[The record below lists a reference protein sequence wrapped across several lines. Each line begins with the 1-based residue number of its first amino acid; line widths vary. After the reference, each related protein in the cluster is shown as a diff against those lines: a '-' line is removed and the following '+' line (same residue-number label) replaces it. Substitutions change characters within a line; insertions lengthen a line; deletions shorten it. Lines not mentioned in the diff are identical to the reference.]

1 MSEKTFTPV
10 IAIHGGAG
18 TITRSSITPAQQQ
31 AYRDALRDVLLGAQ
45 QKLAAGA
52 PAESVAVEAVRL
64 LEECPLFNAGHGA
77 VFTADATHEM
87 DACVMRGK
95 DLACGSIAGV
105 STVRNPVIAAQALM
119 EAGGPVFMIGA
130 AAEQFAQRAGCEM
143 VAKDWFSTEQRL
155 AQLQAVQAAARASGS
170 DTVALDHTA
179 QALAAPQGKEAAPLD
194 ERKKMGT
201 VGAVVLDVHGNL
213 AAATSTG
220 GLTNKKPGR
229 VGDSP
234 VVGAGTYAKNG
245 VVAVSCTGVGEAFIR
260 GTAAH
265 GVAARIE
272 LLSASVAEA
281 ADAIIHRVL
290 PPLGGDG
297 GLIAVGAEG
306 EVSLSFNSEGMYR
319 GQVGVSGEPLVAI
332 YANEAL
338 AVAG

>member
-1 MSEKTFTPV
+1 
-10 IAIHGGAG
+10 
-18 TITRSSITPAQQQ
+18 
-31 AYRDALRDVLLGAQ
+31 
-45 QKLAAGA
+45 
-52 PAESVAVEAVRL
+52 VRL
-64 LEECPLFNAGHGA
+64 LEECPLFNAGRGA

-95 DLACGSIAGV
+95 DLACGSLAGV

-119 EAGGPVFMIGA
+119 DAGGPVYMIGA
-130 AAEQFAQRAGCEM
+130 AAEQFARNAGCEM
-143 VAKDWFSTEQRL
+143 VARDWFSTEQRL
-155 AQLQAVQAAARASGS
+155 TQLRSVQAAAKASGG
-170 DTVALDHTA
+170 DAMALDHSA
-179 QALAAPQGKEAAPLD
+179 QSLAAKDGAPLD

-201 VGAVVLDVHGNL
+201 VGAVVLDMQGNL

-272 LLSASVAEA
+272 LLSASVGEA

-297 GLIAVGAEG
+297 GLIAVGAKG
-306 EVSLSFNSEGMYR
+306 DVSLSFNSEGMYR
-319 GQVGVSGEPLVAI
+319 GQVGVEGEPLVAI
-332 YANEAL
+332 YANEEL
-338 AVAG
+338 AAAV

>member
-1 MSEKTFTPV
+1 MSKSSFTPV

-18 TITRSSITPAQQQ
+18 TITRASITPAQQQ
-31 AYRDALRDVLLGAQ
+31 AYRAALRDVLLGAQ

-52 PAESVAVEAVRL
+52 PAEDVAVEAVRL
-64 LEECPLFNAGHGA
+64 LEECPLFNAGRGA

-119 EAGGPVFMIGA
+119 DAGGPVFMIGA
-130 AAEQFAQRAGCEM
+130 AAEQFAQIAGCEM

-155 AQLQAVQAAARASGS
+155 TQLHTVQAAAKANGGNAM
-170 DTVALDHTA
+170 ALDHSA
-179 QALAAPQGKEAAPLD
+179 QSLAAQEGAPLD

-245 VVAVSCTGVGEAFIR
+245 IVAVSCTGVGEAFIR

-272 LLSASVAEA
+272 LLGASVGEA
-281 ADAIIHRVL
+281 ADAVIHRVL

-297 GLIAVGAEG
+297 GLIAVGATG
-306 EVSLSFNSEGMYR
+306 EVSHSFNSEGMYR
-319 GQVGVSGEPLVAI
+319 GQVGMDGEPLVAI
-332 YANEAL
+332 YDNDAL
-338 AVAG
+338 SAA

>member
-1 MSEKTFTPV
+1 MTKPAFTPV

-18 TITRSSITPAQQQ
+18 TITRSSITPEQQQ
-31 AYRDALRDVLLGAQ
+31 AYRAALRDVLLGAQ
-45 QKLAAGA
+45 RKLAEGA
-52 PAESVAVEAVRL
+52 AAEEVAVEAVRL
-64 LEECPLFNAGHGA
+64 LEECPLFNAGRGA

-87 DACVMRGK
+87 DACVMRGR

-105 STVRNPVIAAQALM
+105 STVRNPVVAAKALM

-130 AAEQFAQRAGCEM
+130 AAEQFAQKQGCEI
-143 VAKDWFSTEQRL
+143 VAKDWFSTEHRL
-155 AQLQAVQAAARASGS
+155 AQLRTVQAAALASGS
-170 DTVALDHTA
+170 ETVALDHTA
-179 QALAAPQGKEAAPLD
+179 QSLAAQEGAPLD

-220 GLTNKKPGR
+220 GLTNKRPGR

-245 VVAVSCTGVGEAFIR
+245 VVAVSCTGAGEAFIR

-265 GVAARIE
+265 SVAARIE
-272 LLSASVAEA
+272 LLGARVSDA
-281 ADAIIHRVL
+281 ADAVVQRVL

-297 GLIAVGAEG
+297 GLIAVGASG

-319 GQVGVSGEPLVAI
+319 GRIGISGDALVAI
-332 YANEAL
+332 YANEVL
-338 AVAG
+338 AAA

>member
-1 MSEKTFTPV
+1 MTKPAFTPV

-18 TITRSSITPAQQQ
+18 TITRSSITPEQQQ
-31 AYRDALRDVLLGAQ
+31 AYRAALRDVLLGAQ
-45 QKLAAGA
+45 RKLAEGA
-52 PAESVAVEAVRL
+52 AAEEVAVEAVRL
-64 LEECPLFNAGHGA
+64 LEECPLFNAGRGA

-87 DACVMRGK
+87 DACVMRGR

-105 STVRNPVIAAQALM
+105 STVRNPVVAAKALM

-130 AAEQFAQRAGCEM
+130 AAEQFAQKQGCEI
-143 VAKDWFSTEQRL
+143 VAKDWFSTEHRL
-155 AQLQAVQAAARASGS
+155 AQLRTVQAAALASGS
-170 DTVALDHTA
+170 ETVALDHTA
-179 QALAAPQGKEAAPLD
+179 QSLAAQEGAPLD

-201 VGAVVLDVHGNL
+201 VGAVVLDVYGNL

-220 GLTNKKPGR
+220 GLTNKRPGR

-245 VVAVSCTGVGEAFIR
+245 VVAVSCTGAGEAFIR

-265 GVAARIE
+265 SVAARIE
-272 LLSASVAEA
+272 LLGARVSDA
-281 ADAIIHRVL
+281 ADAVVQRVL

-297 GLIAVGAEG
+297 GLIAVGASG

-319 GQVGVSGEPLVAI
+319 GRIGISGDALVAI
-332 YANEAL
+332 YANEVL
-338 AVAG
+338 AAA

>member
-1 MSEKTFTPV
+1 MTKPAFTPV

-18 TITRSSITPAQQQ
+18 TITRSSITPEQQQ
-31 AYRDALRDVLLGAQ
+31 AYRAALRDVLLGAQ
-45 QKLAAGA
+45 RKLAEGA
-52 PAESVAVEAVRL
+52 AAEEVAVEAVRL
-64 LEECPLFNAGHGA
+64 LEECPLFNAGRGA

-87 DACVMRGK
+87 DACVMRGR

-105 STVRNPVIAAQALM
+105 STVRNPVVAAKALM

-130 AAEQFAQRAGCEM
+130 AAEAFAQKQGCEI
-143 VAKDWFSTEQRL
+143 VAKDWFSTEHRL
-155 AQLQAVQAAARASGS
+155 AQLRTVQAAALASGS
-170 DTVALDHTA
+170 ETVALDHTA
-179 QALAAPQGKEAAPLD
+179 QSLAAQEGAPLD

-220 GLTNKKPGR
+220 GLTNKRPGR

-245 VVAVSCTGVGEAFIR
+245 VVAVSCTGAGEAFIR

-265 GVAARIE
+265 SVAARIE
-272 LLSASVAEA
+272 LLGARVSDA
-281 ADAIIHRVL
+281 ADAVVQRVL

-297 GLIAVGAEG
+297 GLIAVGASG

-319 GQVGVSGEPLVAI
+319 GRIGVSGDALVAI
-332 YANEAL
+332 YANEVL
-338 AVAG
+338 AAA

>member
-1 MSEKTFTPV
+1 MSKTTFTPV

-18 TITRSSITPAQQQ
+18 TITRASITPEQQQ
-31 AYRDALRDVLLGAQ
+31 AYRTALRDVLLGAQ
-45 QKLAAGA
+45 RKLAAGA
-52 PAESVAVEAVRL
+52 AAEEVAVEAVRL
-64 LEECPLFNAGHGA
+64 LEECPLFNAGRGA

-87 DACVMRGK
+87 DACVMRGH

-130 AAEQFAQRAGCEM
+130 AAEQFAQKQGCEM
-143 VAKDWFSTEQRL
+143 VAKDWFSTEHRL
-155 AQLQAVQAAARASGS
+155 AQLHAVQAAAKASGS

-179 QALAAPQGKEAAPLD
+179 QSLAAEKDAPLD

-201 VGAVVLDVHGNL
+201 VGAVVLDQQGNL

-265 GVAARIE
+265 SVAARVE
-272 LLSASVAEA
+272 LLGESIADA
-281 ADAIIHRVL
+281 AGAIIHRVL

-297 GLIAVGAEG
+297 GLIAVGATG

-319 GQVGVSGEPLVAI
+319 GQIGVTGDALVAI

-338 AVAG
+338 ASA

>member
-1 MSEKTFTPV
+1 MSNQRFTPV

-18 TITRSSITPAQQQ
+18 TITRASITPAQQL
-31 AYRDALRDVLLGAQ
+31 AYREALRDVLLGAQ

-52 PAESVAVEAVRL
+52 PAEDVAVEAVRL
-64 LEECPLFNAGHGA
+64 LEECPLFNAGRGA

-119 EAGGPVFMIGA
+119 DAGGPVFMIGA
-130 AAEQFAQRAGCEM
+130 AAEQFAHNAGCEM

-155 AQLQAVQAAARASGS
+155 TQLRSVQAAAKASGR
-170 DTVALDHTA
+170 DTMALDHSA
-179 QALAAPQGKEAAPLD
+179 QSLAAQDSTPLD
-194 ERKKMGT
+194 ERNKMGT
-201 VGAVVLDVHGNL
+201 VGAVVLDMQGNL

-245 VVAVSCTGVGEAFIR
+245 VVAVSCTGAGEAFIR

-272 LLSASVAEA
+272 LLSDSVEGA
-281 ADAIIHRVL
+281 AAAVIHRVL

-297 GLIAVGAEG
+297 GLIAVGAQG
-306 EVSLSFNSEGMYR
+306 DVSLCFNSEGMYR
-319 GQVGVSGEPLVAI
+319 GQVGIEGEPLVAI

>member
-1 MSEKTFTPV
+1 MSKTTFTPV

-18 TITRSSITPAQQQ
+18 TITRASITPEQQQ
-31 AYRDALRDVLLGAQ
+31 AYRTALRDVLLGAQ
-45 QKLAAGA
+45 RKLAAGA
-52 PAESVAVEAVRL
+52 AAEEVAVEAVRL
-64 LEECPLFNAGHGA
+64 LEESSLFNAGRGA

-87 DACVMRGK
+87 DACVMRGH

-119 EAGGPVFMIGA
+119 EASGPVFMIGA
-130 AAEQFAQRAGCEM
+130 AAEQFAQKQGCEM
-143 VAKDWFSTEQRL
+143 VAKDWFSTEHRL
-155 AQLQAVQAAARASGS
+155 AQLRAVQAAAKASGS

-179 QALAAPQGKEAAPLD
+179 QSLAAEKDAPLD

-201 VGAVVLDVHGNL
+201 VGAVVLDQQGNL

-265 GVAARIE
+265 SVAARVE
-272 LLSASVAEA
+272 LLGESI
-281 ADAIIHRVL
+281 ADAAGAVIHRVL

-297 GLIAVGAEG
+297 GLIAVGATG
-306 EVSLSFNSEGMYR
+306 EVSLAFNSEGMYR
-319 GQVGVSGEPLVAI
+319 GQIGVTGDALVAI

-338 AVAG
+338 AAA

>member
-1 MSEKTFTPV
+1 MTKPAFTPV

-18 TITRSSITPAQQQ
+18 TITRSSITPEQQQ
-31 AYRDALRDVLLGAQ
+31 AYRAALRDVLLGAQ
-45 QKLAAGA
+45 RKLAEGA
-52 PAESVAVEAVRL
+52 AAEEVAVEAVRL
-64 LEECPLFNAGHGA
+64 LEECPLFNAGRGA

-87 DACVMRGK
+87 DACVMRGR

-105 STVRNPVIAAQALM
+105 STVRNPVVAAKALM

-130 AAEQFAQRAGCEM
+130 AAEQFAQKQGCEI
-143 VAKDWFSTEQRL
+143 VAKDWFSTEHRL
-155 AQLQAVQAAARASGS
+155 AQLRTVQAAALASGS
-170 DTVALDHTA
+170 ETVALDHTA
-179 QALAAPQGKEAAPLD
+179 QSLAAQEGAPLD

-220 GLTNKKPGR
+220 GQTNKRPGR

-245 VVAVSCTGVGEAFIR
+245 VVAVSCTGAGEAFIR

-265 GVAARIE
+265 SVAARIE
-272 LLSASVAEA
+272 LLGARVSDA
-281 ADAIIHRVL
+281 ADAVVQRVL

-297 GLIAVGAEG
+297 GLIAVGASG

-319 GQVGVSGEPLVAI
+319 GRIGVSGDALVAI
-332 YANEAL
+332 YANEVL
-338 AVAG
+338 AAA

>member
-1 MSEKTFTPV
+1 
-10 IAIHGGAG
+10 
-18 TITRSSITPAQQQ
+18 
-31 AYRDALRDVLLGAQ
+31 
-45 QKLAAGA
+45 
-52 PAESVAVEAVRL
+52 
-64 LEECPLFNAGHGA
+64 
-77 VFTADATHEM
+77 
-87 DACVMRGK
+87 MRGH

-105 STVRNPVIAAQALM
+105 STVRNPVLAAKALM

-130 AAEQFAQRAGCEM
+130 PAEQFAQKTGCEI
-143 VAKDWFSTEQRL
+143 VAKDWFSTEHRL
-155 AQLQAVQAAARASGS
+155 TQLRTVQAATKASGS

-179 QALAAPQGKEAAPLD
+179 QSLAAQSNGGDEGDAPLD

-201 VGAVVLDVHGNL
+201 VGAVVLDMQGNL

-245 VVAVSCTGVGEAFIR
+245 VVAVSCTGAGEAFIR

-272 LLSASVAEA
+272 LLSDSVEGA
-281 ADAIIHRVL
+281 AAAVIHRVL

-297 GLIAVGAEG
+297 GLIAVGAQG
-306 EVSLSFNSEGMYR
+306 DVSLCFNSEGMYR
-319 GQVGVSGEPLVAI
+319 GQVGIEGEPLVAI

>member
-1 MSEKTFTPV
+1 MTKPAFTPV

-18 TITRSSITPAQQQ
+18 TITRSSITPEQQQ
-31 AYRDALRDVLLGAQ
+31 AYRAALRDVLLGAQ
-45 QKLAAGA
+45 RKLAAGA
-52 PAESVAVEAVRL
+52 PAEEVAVEAVRL
-64 LEECPLFNAGHGA
+64 LEECPLFNAGRGA

-87 DACVMRGK
+87 DACVMRGR

-105 STVRNPVIAAQALM
+105 STVRNPVIAAKALM

-130 AAEQFAQRAGCEM
+130 AAEQFAQKQGCEM
-143 VAKDWFSTEQRL
+143 VAKDWFSTEHRL
-155 AQLQAVQAAARASGS
+155 AQLLTVQAAALASGS
-170 DTVALDHTA
+170 ETVALDHTA
-179 QALAAPQGKEAAPLD
+179 QSLTAQEGAPLD

-201 VGAVVLDVHGNL
+201 VGAVVLDLHGNL

-220 GLTNKKPGR
+220 GLTNKRPGR

-245 VVAVSCTGVGEAFIR
+245 VVAVSCTGAGEAFIR

-265 GVAARIE
+265 SVAARIE
-272 LLSASVAEA
+272 LLGARVSDAAEA
-281 ADAIIHRVL
+281 VVQRVL

-297 GLIAVGAEG
+297 GLIAVGSSG

-319 GQVGVSGEPLVAI
+319 GRIGVSGDALVAI
-332 YANEAL
+332 YANEVL
-338 AVAG
+338 AAA

>member
-1 MSEKTFTPV
+1 MSSTKFTPV

-18 TITRSSITPAQQQ
+18 TITRASITPAQQQ
-31 AYRDALRDVLLGAQ
+31 AYRNALRDVLLGAQ
-45 QKLAAGA
+45 RKLAEGA
-52 PAESVAVEAVRL
+52 PAEAVAVEAVRL
-64 LEECPLFNAGHGA
+64 LEECPLFNAGRGA

-87 DACVMRGK
+87 DACVMRGH

-105 STVRNPVIAAQALM
+105 STVRNPVIAAKALM

-130 AAEQFAQRAGCEM
+130 AAEQFAQRQGCEM
-143 VAKDWFSTEQRL
+143 VARDWFSTEQRL
-155 AQLQAVQAAARASGS
+155 AQLRTVQEAARASGS

-179 QALAAPQGKEAAPLD
+179 QSLAAPQGKGDAPLD

-265 GVAARIE
+265 AVAARIE
-272 LLSASVAEA
+272 LLGAGVDDAASAV
-281 ADAIIHRVL
+281 IHRVL

-297 GLIAVGAEG
+297 GLIAVGASG
-306 EVSLSFNSEGMYR
+306 EVSLCFNSEGMYR
-319 GQVGVSGEPLVAI
+319 GQVGVAGEPLVAI
-332 YANEAL
+332 YESDQLLTA
-338 AVAG
+338 

>member
-1 MSEKTFTPV
+1 MTKPAFTPV

-18 TITRSSITPAQQQ
+18 TITRSSITPEQQQ
-31 AYRDALRDVLLGAQ
+31 AYRAALRDVLLGAQ
-45 QKLAAGA
+45 RKLAEGA
-52 PAESVAVEAVRL
+52 AAEEVAVEAVRL
-64 LEECPLFNAGHGA
+64 LEECPLFNAGRGA

-87 DACVMRGK
+87 DACVMRGR

-105 STVRNPVIAAQALM
+105 STVRNPVVAAKALM

-130 AAEQFAQRAGCEM
+130 AAEQFAQKQGCEI
-143 VAKDWFSTEQRL
+143 VAKDWFSTEHRL
-155 AQLQAVQAAARASGS
+155 AQLRTVQAAALASGS
-170 DTVALDHTA
+170 ETVALDHTA
-179 QALAAPQGKEAAPLD
+179 QSLAAQEGAPLD

-220 GLTNKKPGR
+220 GLTNKRPGR

-245 VVAVSCTGVGEAFIR
+245 VVAVSCTGAGEAFIR

-265 GVAARIE
+265 SVAARIE
-272 LLSASVAEA
+272 LLGARVSDA
-281 ADAIIHRVL
+281 ADAVVQRVL

-297 GLIAVGAEG
+297 GLIAVGASG

-319 GQVGVSGEPLVAI
+319 GRIGVSGDALVAI
-332 YANEAL
+332 YANEVL
-338 AVAG
+338 AAA

>member
-1 MSEKTFTPV
+1 MSKKNVTPV

-18 TITRSSITPAQQQ
+18 TITRASITEEQQT
-31 AYRDALRDVLLGAQ
+31 AYRAALRDVLLGAQ
-45 QKLAAGA
+45 RKLAAGA
-52 PAESVAVEAVRL
+52 PADEVAVEAVRL
-64 LEECPLFNAGHGA
+64 LEECPLFNAGRGA

-87 DACVMRGK
+87 DACVMRGS

-105 STVRNPVIAAQALM
+105 STVRNPVAAAKALM
-119 EAGGPVFMIGA
+119 EAGGPVFMIGT
-130 AAEQFAQRAGCEM
+130 AAEQFAQAQGCEM
-143 VAKDWFSTEQRL
+143 VGKDWFSTEQRL
-155 AQLQAVQAAARASGS
+155 AQLRAVQAAAKASGA

-179 QALAAPQGKEAAPLD
+179 QSLAAPQAPGEPPLD

-201 VGAVVLDVHGNL
+201 VGAVVIDSQGNL

-265 GVAARIE
+265 SVAARIE
-272 LLSASVAEA
+272 LLGESVGNA
-281 ADAIIHRVL
+281 ANHVIHQVL

-297 GLIAVGAEG
+297 GLVAVGADG
-306 EVSLSFNSEGMYR
+306 AVSLAFNSEGMYR
-319 GQVGVSGEPLVAI
+319 GQVGLTGEPLVAI
-332 YANEAL
+332 YASDEL
-338 AVAG
+338 AVA

>member
-1 MSEKTFTPV
+1 MTKPAFTPV

-18 TITRSSITPAQQQ
+18 TITRSSITPEQQQ
-31 AYRDALRDVLLGAQ
+31 AYRAALRDVLLGAQ
-45 QKLAAGA
+45 RKLAEGA
-52 PAESVAVEAVRL
+52 AAEEVAVEAVRL
-64 LEECPLFNAGHGA
+64 LEECPLFNAGRGA

-87 DACVMRGK
+87 DACVMRGR

-105 STVRNPVIAAQALM
+105 STVRNPVVAAKALM

-130 AAEQFAQRAGCEM
+130 AAEAFAQKQGCEI
-143 VAKDWFSTEQRL
+143 VAKDWFSTEHRL
-155 AQLQAVQAAARASGS
+155 AQLRTVQAAALASGS
-170 DTVALDHTA
+170 ETVALDHTA
-179 QALAAPQGKEAAPLD
+179 QSLAAQEGAPLD
-194 ERKKMGT
+194 ERKKVGT

-220 GLTNKKPGR
+220 GLTNKRPGR

-245 VVAVSCTGVGEAFIR
+245 VVAVSCTGAGEAFIR

-265 GVAARIE
+265 SVAARIE
-272 LLSASVAEA
+272 LLGARVSDA
-281 ADAIIHRVL
+281 ADAVVQRVL

-297 GLIAVGAEG
+297 GLIAVGASG

-319 GQVGVSGEPLVAI
+319 GRIGISGDALVAI
-332 YANEAL
+332 YANEVL
-338 AVAG
+338 AAA